1 MRTIVQSL
9 KMLLPPIENYDL
21 KSAIEYYCKKEYK
34 AALDKITYLS
44 NSYKNDAVASKL
56 FEGLINI
63 FQNSLNHA
71 ETHIIDIYVYDY
83 YDWAKK
89 EIGISDS
96 IASESYFDEKKYDKK
111 YHKFL
116 RQLHA
121 AITSNYRDDCT
132 KESKNFIEAEIC
144 LKEDF

>member
-1 MRTIVQSL
+1 
-9 KMLLPPIENYDL
+9 MLLLPIENYDL

-44 NSYKNDAVASKL
+44 NSYKNDIVASKL
-56 FEGLINI
+56 FEDLINI
-63 FQNSLNHA
+63 FQNSLDHA
-71 ETHIIDIYVYDY
+71 EIHIIDMYIYRY
-83 YDWAKK
+83 YSWAKK

-96 IASESYFDEKKYDKK
+96 MAFESYFDEKKYDKK

-121 AITSNYRDDCT
+121 ALTSNYRDNCARDT
-132 KESKNFIEAEIC
+132 KNLIEAELC